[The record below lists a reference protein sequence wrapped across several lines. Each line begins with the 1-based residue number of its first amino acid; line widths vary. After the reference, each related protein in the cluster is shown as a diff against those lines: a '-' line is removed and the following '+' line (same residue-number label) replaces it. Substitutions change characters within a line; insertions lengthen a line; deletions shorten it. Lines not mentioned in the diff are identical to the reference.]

1 MKEYRSL
8 PAKIWFYIRL
18 CALIVVLVF
27 PFFWMVLCSF
37 KNNVSLLQFKPD
49 WFSGLTLDNY
59 KNVLFETDFFN
70 NLKNSLVISVFAVL
84 ISLALVLP
92 ASYSIARYKMSFFS
106 TVIMVARMIPGIS
119 LLLPWFILFSRLR
132 LIDTYFAVIISH
144 LIITLPLVVWI
155 LISYFEDIP
164 YEIEEAAYIDGC
176 SKFGIFLKIVLPLVK
191 TGIITVSILS
201 FIFSWNHFLFA
212 LVLTTNKSVTLPVV
226 IFQFMQFDEVDYGSL
241 YAAAS
246 LITMP
251 ILLIIFFARNQFI
264 GGLTAGS
271 SKG

>member
-1 MKEYRSL
+1 MRARHGIMSE
-8 PAKIWFYIRL
+8 IWFYVRL
-18 CALIVVLVF
+18 CLLFVIIVF

-49 WFSGLTLDNY
+49 WFGSLTIDNY
-59 KNVLFETDFFN
+59 KTVLFKTDFFS
-70 NLKNSLVISVFAVL
+70 NLKNSIIISSFAVL
-84 ISLALVLP
+84 VSLALGVP
-92 ASYSIARYKMSFFS
+92 ASYSIARYKMTFLS
-106 TVIMVARMIPGIS
+106 TVIMIARMIPGIS
-119 LLLPWFILFSRLR
+119 LLLPWFIIFSRIG
-132 LIDTYFAVIISH
+132 LIDTYFAVIVSH

-164 YEIEEAAYIDGC
+164 IELEEAAYIDGC
-176 SKFGIFLKIVLPLVK
+176 SRFGILVKIVLPLVR

-212 LVLTTNKSVTLPVV
+212 LVLTTTKSVTLPVIV
-226 IFQFMQFDEVDYGSL
+226 FQFMQFDEVDYGSL

-251 ILLIIFFARNQFI
+251 IIIIVFILRNQFI
-264 GGLTAGS
+264 SGLTAGS

>member
-1 MKEYRSL
+1 MK
-8 PAKIWFYIRL
+8 KVNI
-18 CALIVVLVF
+18 
-27 PFFWMVLCSF
+27 
-37 KNNVSLLQFKPD
+37 
-49 WFSGLTLDNY
+49 
-59 KNVLFETDFFN
+59 
-70 NLKNSLVISVFAVL
+70 LKKKL
-84 ISLALVLP
+84 
-92 ASYSIARYKMSFFS
+92 
-106 TVIMVARMIPGIS
+106 
-119 LLLPWFILFSRLR
+119 
-132 LIDTYFAVIISH
+132 
-144 LIITLPLVVWI
+144 
-155 LISYFEDIP
+155 P

-264 GGLTAGS
+264 GGLTAGN